1 MLFVCPGC
9 AHFTHEWPTVA
20 EGEQILNDDD
30 LSIVAKDA
38 NGTLLADGG
47 NVILTKDLK
56 AGTTTIKKGT
66 KVSSISVG
74 DFGNGHDVSCT
85 IKGSRGFLLKG
96 QFLKRASA

>member
-1 MLFVCPGC
+1 MLFVCLDC
-9 AHFTHEWPTVA
+9 AHEWPTVA
-20 EGEQILNDDD
+20 ESEQILNDDD
-30 LSIVAKDA
+30 LSIVVKDA
-38 NGTLLADGG
+38 NGTLLADGD

-85 IKGSRGFLLKG
+85 IKGSGGFLLKG
-96 QFLKRASA
+96 QFLKKAFA